1 MNYEQAVHYLY
12 SLGNEVLT
20 AKLGLKNIS
29 TLLGYLG
36 HPQNKFPSILIA
48 GTNGKGSVAAFCH
61 SILKQSGYHTGLY
74 TSPHLIQIEER
85 IQVDGNCIAPEEF
98 ARLTG
103 VVKEAIHSLMK
114 PAGGAGNN
122 CLERHPT
129 YFEVVTAM
137 AFLYFAGQNVEIAVL
152 EVGLGGRFDA
162 TNVVGPEV
170 ALITNVDYDHQ
181 KFLGCRLEEIAW
193 EKAGVIKRHTV
204 PPGPPG
210 TRELPG
216 TEPLPVVTAARND
229 LVLGIL
235 EEQCRQVDARLINCW
250 QRFRPQ
256 TVEDARGRAKI
267 KIDLLGINN
276 WEAQLPLPGTHQVD
290 NALTAIAAME
300 LLACK
305 GWHVTA
311 DSIRE
316 GLENAR
322 WPGRL
327 EILDLHPVLVLD
339 GAHNAAGAFQL
350 ASYIKQFLDPDRTL
364 LIFGVM
370 QDKDY
375 RAMGELLFPLAR
387 QVLLT
392 RTQWVRAADP
402 LQIISAFPEW
412 QAKCQIASTTAE
424 ALEMAWSQAAPEE
437 TVVVAG
443 SLFLVGE
450 ARRILKERFP
460 GGAFPEG

>member
-20 AKLGLKNIS
+20 AKLGLQNIS
-29 TLLGYLG
+29 TLLNHLG
-36 HPQNKFPSILIA
+36 NPQDKFPSILIA

-85 IQVDGNCIAPEEF
+85 IQVDGKCIAPETF
-98 ARLTG
+98 ASLTG
-103 VVKEAIHSLMK
+103 VVKEAIQSLMK
-114 PAGGAGNN
+114 REGGAGS
-122 CLERHPT
+122 CRLERHPT
-129 YFEVVTAM
+129 YFEVVTAL
-137 AFLYFAGQNVEIAVL
+137 AFLYFAEQNVEIAVL

-170 ALITNVDYDHQ
+170 AIITNVDYDHQ

-193 EKAGVIKRHTV
+193 EKAGIIKRRAV
-204 PPGPPG
+204 PPVSLGG
-210 TRELPG
+210 RRLPG
-216 TEPLPVVTAARND
+216 EGPLPVVTAARNQ
-229 LVLGIL
+229 LVLGVL
-235 EEQCRQVDARLINCW
+235 EEQCRQVEARLINCW
-250 QRFRPQ
+250 QRFHTRI
-256 TVEDARGRAKI
+256 VEDQRGRAKI
-267 KIDLLGINN
+267 RIDLMGING
-276 WEAQLPLPGTHQVD
+276 WEAQIPLPGAHQVD
-290 NALTAIAAME
+290 NALTAIAVME
-300 LLACK
+300 LLAGN

-311 DSIRE
+311 GSIRE
-316 GLENAR
+316 GLEKAC

-327 EILDLHPVLVLD
+327 EIFDLHPAFVLD

-350 ASYIKQFLDPDRTL
+350 AGYIRKFLTPDRTL
-364 LIFGVM
+364 LVFGVM

-392 RTQWVRAADP
+392 RAQWVRAADP
-402 LQIISAFPEW
+402 LLIISAFPEW
-412 QAKCQIASTTAE
+412 QAKCQVASTTAE
-424 ALEMAWSQAAPEE
+424 ALELAWSQAAPDE
-437 TVVVAG
+437 TIVVAG

-450 ARRILKERFP
+450 ARRILMKRFP
-460 GGAFPEG
+460 GGVIPEG